1 MVNGWMEDGGWMDG
15 WMDGWTD
22 FGRMDEGLTA
32 EVLASQA
39 HEPQRSGETLASVEP
54 CPFLE

>member
-1 MVNGWMEDGGWMDG
+1 MDGEWVDG
-15 WMDGWTD
+15 WMD
-22 FGRMDEGLTA
+22 GRMDEGLTA